1 MCGWG
6 VRGPRELGNMNSELR
21 KKTEKRVAPNEPTL
35 RAKGRPGMGRGR
47 KDEVQRTKDERGWS
61 ADQEKEQRF
70 DRLTSVRARRVED
83 TAGELRD
90 THYEAPAA
98 NHQPPFNSHQ
108 KDQWPNKAI
117 FAQGTV
123 RQGERVD
130 LKPRKRDSWHACR
143 RWPAKSVPAGRQ
155 SQQRCPILA
164 KLCQNGSGQ
173 QGVASCNCL

>member
-1 MCGWG
+1 MCGWS
-6 VRGPRELGNMNSELR
+6 VRGPRELRNMNSELR

-70 DRLTSVRARRVED
+70 DRLPSVRARRVED

-98 NHQPPFNSHQ
+98 NHQPPLNSHQ
-108 KDQWPNKAI
+108 KDQWPNKPI
-117 FAQGTV
+117 CHV
-123 RQGERVD
+123 RLCPAMRTSRFEASKMGQLACLSPLAGEIATCGAAPPAEMPHFGKI
-130 LKPRKRDSWHACR
+130 LPKRQCSTDCTW
-143 RWPAKSVPAGRQ
+143 
-155 SQQRCPILA
+155 L
-164 KLCQNGSGQ
+164 
-173 QGVASCNCL
+173 